1 MRDQITMNKLWT
13 VLLNK
18 AIAQLMGL
26 NWTSVIMQ
34 VSAMMSQNLT
44 GDEKRQAVYN
54 TLRSFGIDCATWLLY
69 AAIEIAYG
77 QLKANQK

>member
-1 MRDQITMNKLWT
+1 MNKIWT
-13 VLLNK
+13 ALLNQ
-18 AIAQLMGL
+18 AIERLMGL

-34 VSAMMSQNLT
+34 VSKLMDSSKS
-44 GDEKRQAVYN
+44 GDEKRQIAFD

-77 QLKANQK
+77 QLKARQK

>member
-1 MRDQITMNKLWT
+1 MNKIWT
-13 VLLNK
+13 ALLNQ
-18 AIAQLMGL
+18 AIERLMGL

-34 VSAMMSQNLT
+34 VSKMMDSSKT
-44 GDEKRQAVYN
+44 GDEKRTIVFN

-77 QLKANQK
+77 QLKAQQK